1 VTDVPG
7 ARFGVELT
15 PEHPVERVVD
25 LGVEAERVGFEDV
38 YLSVH
43 YDNRDPFAALS
54 RLAERTTEVGLGPGV
69 ANPHD
74 RHPLTLA
81 SQVATLDEASDGRA
95 RFGIGPGD
103 PTTMRSLDAVED
115 RGLRPVLETFRVA
128 RRLWAGERVD
138 HDGTFAAVDAGLN
151 FEPPQGASIPVHVGG
166 EGPHM
171 CRMSAKHAD
180 GLLFNGSH
188 PDDLAWARDRVEE
201 GRAERPDDRGP
212 FALVAYA
219 SVSVAEDDEAAREA
233 ARPPVA
239 YIAAGAA
246 PPVLDRH
253 GVDPERAGEIGDHL
267 SAGEFGAAFD
277 LVTPAMVEAFCMAGG
292 VEAVADRMARV
303 LDHADGIVV
312 GSPLGPDLDTA
323 LSLAAEAHERATE
336 D

>member
-25 LGVEAERVGFEDV
+25 LGVRAADVGFEDV

-43 YDNRDPFAALS
+43 YNNRDPFAALA
-54 RLAERTTEVGLGPGV
+54 RLADRTSDVGLGPGV

-81 SQVATLDEASDGRA
+81 SQVATLDEASGGRA

-103 PTTMRSLDAVED
+103 PSTMRNLGAADD
-115 RGLRPVLETFRVA
+115 RGLRPVLETFKIA

-138 HDGTFAAVDAGLN
+138 NEGTFAAVDAGLN
-151 FEPPQGASIPVHVGG
+151 FEPPQGGSIPVHVGG

-171 CRMSAKHAD
+171 CRMAAKHAD

-188 PDDLAWARDRVEE
+188 PDDLAWAREQVDD
-201 GRAERPDDRGP
+201 GLTERPEERGP
-212 FALVAYA
+212 FALAAYA
-219 SVSVAEDDEAAREA
+219 SVSVAEDEAAAREA

-246 PPVLDRH
+246 PPVLARH
-253 GVDPERAGEIGDHL
+253 GVDTDRAGRIGDAL
-267 SAGEFGAAFD
+267 SAGEFDEAFG
-277 LVTPAMVEAFCMAGG
+277 LVTPAMVEAFCMAGD
-292 VEAVADRMARV
+292 VETVAARMAAV
-303 LDHADGIVV
+303 LEHADGIVV
-312 GSPLGPDLDTA
+312 GSPLGPDLEAA
-323 LSLAAEAHERATE
+323 LGLAAEAHDRAT
-336 D
+336 

>member
-25 LGVEAERVGFEDV
+25 LGVRAEEAGFEDV
-38 YLSVH
+38 YVSVH
-43 YDNRDPFAALS
+43 YNNRDPFAVLA
-54 RLAERTTEVGLGPGV
+54 RLAAETETVGLGPGV

-81 SQVATLDEASDGRA
+81 SQVATLDEASGGRA
-95 RFGIGPGD
+95 RFGVGPGD
-103 PTTMRSLDAVED
+103 PSTMRNLDATAD
-115 RGLRPVLETFRVA
+115 RGLRPVLETFGTA
-128 RRLWAGERVD
+128 RSLWAGERVD
-138 HDGTFAAVDAGLN
+138 HDGTFGAVDAGLN
-151 FEPPQGASIPVHVGG
+151 YAPPQGASIPVHVGG

-171 CRMSAKHAD
+171 CRMAAKHAD

-188 PDDLAWARDRVEE
+188 PADLAWAREQVDD
-201 GRAERPDDRGP
+201 GLTERPDDRGP
-212 FALVAYA
+212 FALAAYA
-219 SVSVAEDDEAAREA
+219 SVSVAADEAAAREA

-253 GVDPERAGEIGDHL
+253 GVDPERADRIGDHIE
-267 SAGEFGAAFD
+267 AGEFDEAFG
-277 LVTPAMVEAFCMAGG
+277 LVTPAMVDAFCAAGD
-292 VEAVADRMARV
+292 VETVAARLADV
-303 LDHADGIVV
+303 LGHADGVV
-312 GSPLGPDLDTA
+312 LGSPLGPDLDEA
-323 LSLAAEAHERATE
+323 VALAAEAHARATG